1 VRKKLESCDDGAMT
15 DRMAVTDWVARYE
28 RAWRSPGTD
37 ALDEL
42 FTHGVVTPSPWAQP
56 IDGLEAIRRFWD
68 AGRSGPDERFRA
80 QREIVAIDAPVAVVR
95 VAVDYDDGAAVA

>member
-1 VRKKLESCDDGAMT
+1 MT

-68 AGRSGPDERFRA
+68 AGRSGPEERFRA

-95 VAVDYDDGAAVA
+95 VVMDYDDGAAVA

>member
-1 VRKKLESCDDGAMT
+1 MPSTSSLHTAS
-15 DRMAVTDWVARYE
+15 Y
-28 RAWRSPGTD
+28 S
-37 ALDEL
+37 
-42 FTHGVVTPSPWAQP
+42 PSPWAQP